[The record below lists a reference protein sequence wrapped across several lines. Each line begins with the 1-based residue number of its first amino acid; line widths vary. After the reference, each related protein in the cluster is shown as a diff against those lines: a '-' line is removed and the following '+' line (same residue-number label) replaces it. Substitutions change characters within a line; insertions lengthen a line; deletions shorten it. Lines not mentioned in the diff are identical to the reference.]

1 MNNQSKS
8 PIFTTSKLLSK
19 LQARNMNGVL
29 SLERKNAGGFGACTQ
44 TGGFWLVGFV
54 CFSQFCAEDLIG
66 M

>member
-1 MNNQSKS
+1 
-8 PIFTTSKLLSK
+8 
-19 LQARNMNGVL
+19 MNGVL